1 VKLLTLLHI
10 KLVYY
15 EGIHKALDVDGFLVQ
30 PHEKTEYDIWNL
42 KCQER
47 VEMAAGILSQYN
59 LDLVGVQAH
68 HFGKPG

>member
-1 VKLLTLLHI
+1 MKLLTSLHI
-10 KLVYY
+10 NLAYY

-30 PHEKTEYDIWNL
+30 PKEKTECDIQNL

-47 VEMAAGILSQYN
+47 VEVAAEILSQYN
-59 LDLVGVQAH
+59 LDLVGVL